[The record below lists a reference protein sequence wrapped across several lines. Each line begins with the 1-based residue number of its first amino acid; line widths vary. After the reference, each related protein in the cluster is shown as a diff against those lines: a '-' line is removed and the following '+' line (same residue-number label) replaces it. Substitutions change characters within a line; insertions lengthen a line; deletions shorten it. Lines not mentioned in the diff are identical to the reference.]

1 MTKLAIEDVYVELR
15 RHNGARV
22 KTKGV
27 LRDLGYRFTDST
39 FSNMAKELLPQF
51 VDYELE
57 TIAPEH
63 YEHLSVLRTSD
74 EMRATT
80 TAKTL
85 VFTCAQSCT
94 HINKP
99 FFDTLLEYCDA
110 REAELHISRFTYNK
124 AAFGSKSIKPGSAE
138 ESDGDDLWFDAAITP
153 YISDT
158 SMQVT
163 DDLVWCGESN
173 VSPTTMSPLT
183 RYKTYTKAAS
193 AIIPHTKMS
202 MESVPTMKHNDA
214 KMLYSTG
221 CCTSI
226 NYIKKAAGQIAEF
239 HHVFGALVVEI
250 DGDGNWWARQLNA
263 DADGGFHDLNSYWTS
278 KGASPDVRIEA
289 ITHGDIHFAKLDMDV
304 AGSVW
309 GDGGV
314 VDQLKPR
321 EQHFHDTVDFM
332 ARNHHNVKD
341 PHFLHAQYMEGT
353 DSVESEFKN
362 AAEFIT
368 GTATRDWAN
377 DVLIVSNHDQAINTW
392 LVNIDAIKDPVNVR
406 YWHEMNL
413 YAYVEREAGRTPHL
427 FERAVRMHMEAGYQC
442 KFVHEDDSHIITGS
456 IECGM
461 HGHLGASGSRGSPKG
476 LRTAGK
482 LNTGHTHSAGIVD
495 GVYTCGVYGKLDMGY
510 NKGLSGWSHSSVVTY
525 ENGKRA
531 IITYKNGKF
540 WRDQ

>member
-1 MTKLAIEDVYVELR
+1 MTKLTIDAVLSALSQ
-15 RHNGARV
+15 HNGARV
-22 KTKGV
+22 KAKGG

-39 FSNMAKELLPQF
+39 FSGMARSAPPRVSD
-51 VDYELE
+51 VD
-57 TIAPEH
+57 TPEH
-63 YEHLSVLRTSD
+63 YDHLSVLRTSD

-99 FFDTLLEYCDA
+99 FFDTLLAYCDA
-110 REAELHISRFTYNK
+110 RDAELHISRFTYNK

-138 ESDGDDLWFDAAITP
+138 PSDGDDLWFDAAITP

-158 SMQVT
+158 SVQVT
-163 DDLVWCGESN
+163 KDLVWCGESN

-193 AIIPHTKMS
+193 AIIPHTKMA
-202 MESVPTMKHNDA
+202 MESVPTMKHKNA

-226 NYIKKAAGQIAEF
+226 NYIQKAAGQIAEF

-250 DGDGNWWARQLNA
+250 DDDGNWWARQLNA
-263 DADGGFHDLNSYWTS
+263 DANGGFYDLDCYWTS
-278 KGASPDVRIEA
+278 EGHSSHNRIEA
-289 ITHGDIHFAKLDMDV
+289 ITHGDIHFAKLDMNV
-304 AGSVW
+304 ADSVW
-309 GDGGV
+309 GDFGV
-314 VDQLKPR
+314 VDSLRPYG
-321 EQHFHDTVDFM
+321 QHFHDTVDFM

-341 PHFLHAQYMEGT
+341 PHFLHAQHVAGT
-353 DSVESEFKN
+353 SSVE
-362 AAEFIT
+362 AEFS
-368 GTATRDWAN
+368 GAADFLSGVADRSWSEN
-377 DVLIVSNHDQAINTW
+377 VLIVSNHDQAINTW
-392 LVNIDAIKDPVNVR
+392 LINVDAIKDPVNVR

-413 YAYVEREAGRTPHL
+413 YAYKEREAGNTPHL
-427 FERAVRMHMEAGYQC
+427 FEQALRMHLPEDYRC
-442 KFVHEDDSHIITGS
+442 NVVHEDDSHVILGE

-525 ENGKRA
+525 ANSKRA
-531 IITYKNGKF
+531 ILTYKNGKF